1 MISQQDKCLNLKA
14 LHQSTETWI
23 IANPWDA
30 GSARILE
37 GLGFKGLAT
46 TSASFANTLG
56 RVDGQ
61 ITLEE
66 KLAHCTQL
74 VSVTNIPIS
83 ADFENGFADDPREM
97 STNITRMIAT
107 GVAGFS
113 IEDFAREGEVIYD
126 FNHSVERIK
135 AASEAIKSS
144 GLSIQLTARAE
155 NLLRGVDDLDDTIKR
170 LQAYSAAG
178 ADVLYA
184 PGLSTLKQIETVVN
198 AIDKPLNV
206 LGVFL
211 PNTQLAEYQALG
223 VNRVSLGSALGNAVL
238 GPLIKYGNEML
249 TDGGFSWYEEMADGT
264 ELSNLLS

>member
-1 MISQQDKCLNLKA
+1 MISQQDKCLGLKS
-14 LHQSTETWI
+14 LHQSAETWI

-56 RVDGQ
+56 YIDGQ
-61 ITLEE
+61 VTLEE
-66 KLAHCTQL
+66 KLAHCIQL

-83 ADFENGFADDPREM
+83 ADFENGFADDPIEM
-97 STNITRMIAT
+97 SNNVSRMIAT
-107 GVAGFS
+107 GVAGLS
-113 IEDFAREGEVIYD
+113 VEDFAREGEVIYD

-135 AASEAIKSS
+135 AASETIKSS
-144 GLSIQLTARAE
+144 GLPIQLTARAE
-155 NLLRGVDDLDDTIKR
+155 NLLRGVNDLDDTIRR

-184 PGLSTLKQIETVVN
+184 PGLRSLEQIETVVS

-211 PNTQLAEYQALG
+211 PNAQLADYQALG
-223 VNRVSLGSALGNAVL
+223 VNCFSLGSALGNAVL
-238 GPLIKYGNEML
+238 GPLIKYAKEML
-249 TDGGFSWYEEMADGT
+249 TNGGFSWYGEMADST
-264 ELSNLLS
+264 ELNNLLE

>member
-1 MISQQDKCLNLKA
+1 MISQQDKCLSLKA
-14 LHQSTETWI
+14 LHQSTETWV

-46 TSASFANTLG
+46 SSAAFANTLG

-61 ITLEE
+61 VTLEE
-66 KLAHCTQL
+66 KLAHCSQL

-83 ADFENGFADDPREM
+83 ADFENGFADDPVVM
-97 STNITRMIAT
+97 SNNITKMIAT
-107 GVAGFS
+107 GIAGLS

-126 FNHSVERIK
+126 FNQSVERIK
-135 AASEAIKSS
+135 AASEAIKVS
-144 GLSIQLTARAE
+144 GLPIQLTARAE
-155 NLLRGVDDLDDTIKR
+155 NLLRGVNDLDDTIKR

-184 PGLSTLKQIETVVN
+184 PGLSSLEQVETVVI

-211 PNTQLAEYQALG
+211 PNAQLVEYQALG
-223 VNRVSLGSALGNAVL
+223 VNRISLGSALGNAVL
-238 GPLIKYGNEML
+238 GPLIKYGKEML
-249 TDGGFSWYEEMADGT
+249 TDGGFSWYGEMADSS
-264 ELSNLLS
+264 ELSILLG